1 MAAGTRFPRPGT
13 PADAPELARLR
24 YAFRRALA
32 APVESEGGF
41 LDRCS
46 RWMTERLSR
55 AGAWQCWV
63 VDAAQPVGLAGTIWL
78 QTIEKIPNP
87 LAEPERHGYLTN
99 LYVRPELRG
108 AGIGTALLAA
118 SLERCDAEALD
129 AVLLWP
135 SPESRALYE
144 RHGFAVRDDLL
155 ERRRAPSA

>member
-1 MAAGTRFPRPGT
+1 MSARRSPRPGI

-24 YAFRRALA
+24 YAFRRALG
-32 APVESEGGF
+32 APVESEAGF
-41 LDRCS
+41 FDRCS

-55 AGAWQCWV
+55 ASAWHCWV
-63 VDAAQPVGLAGTIWL
+63 VEGPHPAELAGTIWL

-118 SLERCDAEALD
+118 SLERCDAEVLD

-135 SPESRALYE
+135 SAESRALYE

-155 ERRRAPSA
+155 ERRGAPPA